1 MTPLRMPE
9 TGPLAGIVVVDA
21 TDSRGEMCG
30 RLLADMGAC
39 VLKIEPINGVNSRKL
54 APFDSGDGESLYWA
68 HVGAGKYSISINF
81 FNIFR

>member
-1 MTPLRMPE
+1 MMKRLVGEVICVTPLRMPE

-39 VLKIEPINGVNSRKL
+39 VLKIEPIKGVNSRKL
-54 APFDSGDGESLYWA
+54 APFA
-68 HVGAGKYSISINF
+68 TSISA
-81 FNIFR
+81 